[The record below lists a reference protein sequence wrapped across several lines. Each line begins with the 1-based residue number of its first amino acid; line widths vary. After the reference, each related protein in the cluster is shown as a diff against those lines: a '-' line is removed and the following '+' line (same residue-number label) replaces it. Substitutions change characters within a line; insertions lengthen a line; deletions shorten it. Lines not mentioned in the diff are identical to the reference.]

1 MPTINPAMHRP
12 KAESLVIVSSA
23 AVSILNSTLTPME
36 LQLPN
41 DGTSTARLTLVL
53 RDANNHLVSGI
64 ADDIKTTLSPVGRG
78 QPDATVSA
86 FSEDMTRMGT
96 YSAIVTAG
104 ENMGQYKI
112 TPEIH
117 NVKIAPATL
126 YVGSTPAISDLSIS
140 GKLELGEQLTGDY
153 QFNNGGGHPKDM
165 SLYQWGNKGQT
176 AGLNGA
182 ETIVTSGSVPGYT
195 LVANDVGQVKELSVQ
210 ARNGVDTLGNI
221 LTVTSENGGEGGTVI
236 DPMAAPSIS
245 NVAISGELLV
255 GKQLNGRYTFAANT
269 GNKTDRSEYQWG
281 VEGTTANVV
290 ANENG
295 NAIEQSG
302 TIPSYTVQ
310 SSDAGQV
317 LEMSVRA
324 KNGASV
330 YGNSATVTS
339 VPGTDGNEIDKGGP
353 GGTVIDPAAE
363 PSISNVKIDGELLV
377 GKQLNGR
384 YTFAA
389 NTGDTTDRSEYQW
402 GVEGTTANVVANESG
417 SAIEQSGTIPSY
429 TVQSSDAGQVLEMS
443 VRAKNGA
450 SVYGN
455 SATVTSVPGTDGN
468 ETDKGG
474 PGGTVI
480 DPMAAPSI
488 SNLIIRGTL
497 NSGQTLKGSYIFAT
511 NTGNTLDKSEYL
523 WGTVGTTKS
532 QIESNKGKVIS
543 KSGTLPDY
551 VIANTDVGKVLE
563 ATVRAKNGASVIGNI
578 STVTTAQAGG
588 GNNTDDGYKGQIID
602 KYQFNVV
609 PGNRTLGETLSYQFS
624 LNAKGPNGTN
634 VTVPYSEIKW
644 KTENSSVA
652 TVNSSGVVTGV
663 NAGKTNVVAY
673 GLYKNNEFEAKAVV
687 TITALKYS
695 PYYGGTIAGDKSGS
709 DIVTPPDY
717 MISMQCGFAVDSM
730 GGVGG
735 TGGSPLIIRNV
746 RDVTSITVKTGI
758 SRDYGNRTG
767 VGQIIYKYK
776 NGSQESCG
784 EQPASIYD
792 NLTTSVYNIPNG
804 YVLQGYEV
812 KGNELVNRVRFVVSE
827 SGE

>member
-1 MPTINPAMHRP
+1 MHRP

-339 VPGTDGNEIDKGGP
+339 VPGTDGNE
-353 GGTVIDPAAE
+353 
-363 PSISNVKIDGELLV
+363 
-377 GKQLNGR
+377 
-384 YTFAA
+384 
-389 NTGDTTDRSEYQW
+389 
-402 GVEGTTANVVANESG
+402 
-417 SAIEQSGTIPSY
+417 
-429 TVQSSDAGQVLEMS
+429 
-443 VRAKNGA
+443 
-450 SVYGN
+450 
-455 SATVTSVPGTDGN
+455 
-468 ETDKGG
+468 TDKGA
-474 PGGTVI
+474 P
-480 DPMAAPSI
+480 AARLSI
-488 SNLIIRGTL
+488 QWQR
-497 NSGQTLKGSYIFAT
+497 Q
-511 NTGNTLDKSEYL
+511 
-523 WGTVGTTKS
+523 
-532 QIESNKGKVIS
+532 
-543 KSGTLPDY
+543 
-551 VIANTDVGKVLE
+551 
-563 ATVRAKNGASVIGNI
+563 ASAI
-578 STVTTAQAGG
+578 
-588 GNNTDDGYKGQIID
+588 
-602 KYQFNVV
+602 
-609 PGNRTLGETLSYQFS
+609 
-624 LNAKGPNGTN
+624 
-634 VTVPYSEIKW
+634 
-644 KTENSSVA
+644 
-652 TVNSSGVVTGV
+652 
-663 NAGKTNVVAY
+663 
-673 GLYKNNEFEAKAVV
+673 
-687 TITALKYS
+687 
-695 PYYGGTIAGDKSGS
+695 
-709 DIVTPPDY
+709 
-717 MISMQCGFAVDSM
+717 
-730 GGVGG
+730 
-735 TGGSPLIIRNV
+735 
-746 RDVTSITVKTGI
+746 
-758 SRDYGNRTG
+758 
-767 VGQIIYKYK
+767 
-776 NGSQESCG
+776 
-784 EQPASIYD
+784 
-792 NLTTSVYNIPNG
+792 
-804 YVLQGYEV
+804 
-812 KGNELVNRVRFVVSE
+812 
-827 SGE
+827 